1 MLTIKISFLSLL
13 KDITGQE
20 ETTLSIEENSSIRD
34 ILKQLV
40 IKFGEKFEKIIFN
53 FTENLS
59 KYIIISLNGEDIR
72 SFENL
77 NTFLHDRDEI
87 ILLPAIAGG

>member
-1 MLTIKISFLSLL
+1 MLNIKISFLSLL
-13 KDITGQE
+13 KDITDQE
-20 ETTLSIEENSSIRD
+20 EITLSIEENSSIRD
-34 ILKQLV
+34 ILKKLV
-40 IKFGEKFEKIIFN
+40 IKFGKEFEKIIFN
-53 FTENLS
+53 FPDNLS

-87 ILLPAIAGG
+87 MLLPAIAGG